1 MICNYLQA
9 YRKLE
14 IDILTKK
21 AVDMVLAKLGYDEAL
36 TNILIQFAFKRMDE
50 DKNWRIENSLEEIAK
65 VIFKES
71 SVEALEKLKD
81 IKIED
86 YQEIIKQLKTIVSLI
101 NNGAKAIAQR
111 AVEAINN
118 QGIGINDFF
127 QGSRGIGQW
136 FTKVAS
142 NGMASIS
149 PNSFVLK
156 TIAENQW
163 TAKTADEGKKDAIEA
178 IASVLTQCFNDL
190 EAYKKKYY
198 SKYQLSNAIY
208 NNIYPIAI
216 IIEIKNAIDQIKQ
229 EDSTLYISETNH
241 IIHKIVQKEPA
252 PFIYERLG
260 NKYKYFFIDE
270 FQDTSIL
277 QWQNL
282 LPLLCDSLSSEVYQE
297 KRGHQLFWRCQTS
310 YLSFSGR

>member
-1 MICNYLQA
+1 MQLPS
-9 YRKLE
+9 KHTVELE

-149 PNSFVLK
+149 PNSFR
-156 TIAENQW
+156 T
-163 TAKTADEGKKDAIEA
+163 KDN
-178 IASVLTQCFNDL
+178 C
-190 EAYKKKYY
+190 
-198 SKYQLSNAIY
+198 
-208 NNIYPIAI
+208 
-216 IIEIKNAIDQIKQ
+216 
-229 EDSTLYISETNH
+229 
-241 IIHKIVQKEPA
+241 
-252 PFIYERLG
+252 
-260 NKYKYFFIDE
+260 
-270 FQDTSIL
+270 
-277 QWQNL
+277 
-282 LPLLCDSLSSEVYQE
+282 
-297 KRGHQLFWRCQTS
+297 
-310 YLSFSGR
+310 